1 VRRSLAWV
9 DPLSPELQ
17 EADQSVASLTA
28 AAAEALWARNHGQ
41 ATEQLR
47 AHVEV
52 HRSHEAER
60 GARLWEKG

>member
-41 ATEQLR
+41 ATLLR

-60 GARLWEKG
+60 GARLWEEG